1 MPYEDGARS
10 ALTEPHLQSEVVEMA
25 KSGRSIKRSPFAG
38 TVARAERRTAGRTW
52 APETPLA
59 VRTSGV
65 AVDPELRARIHQR
78 LGWRLGKFAPRIERL
93 SVRFEDV
100 NGPRGGID
108 VACSIK
114 AVIGDLPSVVVTELA
129 ANPRLAFDR
138 ASLRVE
144 RAVRRAI
151 DRRPE
156 PQTARAEGDR
166 GARGL
171 GPLSPVSQ
179 VDAGKREPRQARQQ
193 ARPARATAPLFAEGS
208 ARPVGGRALSPRPPL
223 SRRGNRGPGRGP

>member
-1 MPYEDGARS
+1 
-10 ALTEPHLQSEVVEMA
+10 MA

-52 APETPLA
+52 APGTPLA
-59 VRTSGV
+59 LRTSGV

-151 DRRPE
+151 GRGRERGRLGPMQA
-156 PQTARAEGDR
+156 PTVAHGRKGRR
-166 GARGL
+166 GARGASVTRAA
-171 GPLSPVSQ
+171 PSTAVRNR
-179 VDAGKREPRQARQQ
+179 KRRAPK
-193 ARPARATAPLFAEGS
+193 ATAALEGS
-208 ARPVGGRALSPRPPL
+208 ARSRPSRKSTRGSANRAKHGNKLGRREQRRLSSPKA
-223 SRRGNRGPGRGP
+223 RRGRSAGAR

>member
-1 MPYEDGARS
+1 
-10 ALTEPHLQSEVVEMA
+10 MA

-138 ASLRVE
+138 AGLRVE

-151 DRRPE
+151 GRGRERGRLGPTQA
-156 PQTARAEGDR
+156 PTVAHGRKRQR
-166 GARGL
+166 GARGARVTRAA
-171 GPLSPVSQ
+171 PSTAVRNR
-179 VDAGKREPRQARQQ
+179 KRRAPK
-193 ARPARATAPLFAEGS
+193 ATAALEGS
-208 ARPVGGRALSPRPPL
+208 ARSRPSRKSTRGSANRAKHGNKLGRREQRRLSSPKA
-223 SRRGNRGPGRGP
+223 RRGRSAGAR